1 MKISF
6 KKNIKVS
13 IVLYHTCNAKT
24 NIVSLAFYKQ
34 FSVPKREKSLVN
46 SNFHATLALSTEQPP
61 RRERD
66 GAFFEQSPRRRKR
79 FLMMMEKLFHARS
92 VVAAAACLTKK

>member
-1 MKISF
+1 MR
-6 KKNIKVS
+6 
-13 IVLYHTCNAKT
+13 TCNAKT

-46 SNFHATLALSTEQPP
+46 SNFHATLALSSSQGEKETEH
-61 RRERD
+61 
-66 GAFFEQSPRRRKR
+66 FLSRRKR

-92 VVAAAACLTKK
+92 VVAAVSCLTKK